1 MDVKEVLQFV
11 DRLVFEQTGKHLDD
25 VQRAIIEG
33 SWQRQTYDEI
43 SKKPHLTK
51 NYLGDVGADLWK
63 LLSEVLGEDIKKT
76 NFVSTIERIY
86 IDSYNSNICQID
98 GTNNHLSYPQVLNQ
112 VTPQKN
118 LKETD
123 INPQFQSP
131 IQDLT
136 LAPKIINFYGRD
148 SELKTLDNWILNQNT
163 RLISVLG
170 ISGIGKTTLVKKFV
184 DSHLQKFELIIWK
197 SLKYPKYLPL
207 LLNDFLQVC
216 QQEAKEKIDEKLKQ
230 LFALLT
236 EKKCLIILDD
246 VQNIF
251 ISGEFAG
258 QYQTEYQDYQ
268 NFLHMMTEIEHQ
280 SSLILISQEQCAE
293 MECLDQDLYPIKC
306 LELSGLD
313 EVEIL
318 KGAGLK
324 DEASWLKLINLYE
337 GNPVYLKSIASLIKN
352 IFDGHVADVLAENSL
367 LITKDIQ
374 SIIKQLFDKLS
385 PLEKQLV
392 LELSKSDQPVT
403 REDLIT
409 TLDWSS
415 MDLINSLQSLQK
427 RYLLNK
433 IHNGTIQFNL
443 SPIFQEYVRNFCQN

>member
-1 MDVKEVLQFV
+1 MTEVLQLA
-11 DRLVFEQTGKHLDD
+11 DELVFSQTGKHLDD
-25 VQRAIIEG
+25 TQEKVVKGVWEG
-33 SWQRQTYDEI
+33 KSYEEI
-43 SKKPHLTK
+43 ADQSHLSERHIR
-51 NYLGDVGADLWK
+51 DVGYKLWQV
-63 LLSEVLGEDIKKT
+63 LSKQLGEDIHKS
-76 NFVSTIERIY
+76 NFHCTFERLKSSHLSNTQQVVNIGM
-86 IDSYNSNICQID
+86 NSNINLCPN
-98 GTNNHLSYPQVLNQ
+98 GSKYAPNTSVKNQ
-112 VTPQKN
+112 DVIAVKS
-118 LKETD
+118 L
-123 INPQFQSP
+123 

-136 LAPKIINFYGRD
+136 LAPKIVNFYSRD
-148 SELKTLDNWILNQNT
+148 SELKTLNDWIFNQNT
-163 RLISVLG
+163 HLISVLG
-170 ISGIGKTTLVKKFV
+170 ISGIGKTTLVKKFS
-184 DSHLQKFELIIWK
+184 DSNLQKFEVIIWK
-197 SLKYPKYLPL
+197 SLKYPKSLPL

-216 QQEAKEKIDEKLKQ
+216 QQEAKEKIDDKLKQ

-293 MECLDQDLYPIKC
+293 MECLDQDLYPIKS

-318 KGAGLK
+318 KGLGLK
-324 DEASWLKLINLYE
+324 YEASWLKLINLYE

-352 IFDGHVADVLAENSL
+352 FFDGHVADILAENSL

-374 SIIKQLFDKLS
+374 ALLKQLFNKLS

-392 LELSKSDQPVT
+392 LELSKFDQPVT

-415 MDLINSLQSLQK
+415 IDLINSLQSLQQ
-427 RYLLNK
+427 RYLLKK
-433 IHNGTIQFNL
+433 IHNGKFRFNL
-443 SPIFQEYVRNFCQN
+443 FPIFQEYVRNYCQN

>member
-1 MDVKEVLQFV
+1 M
-11 DRLVFEQTGKHLDD
+11 
-25 VQRAIIEG
+25 
-33 SWQRQTYDEI
+33 
-43 SKKPHLTK
+43 
-51 NYLGDVGADLWK
+51 
-63 LLSEVLGEDIKKT
+63 
-76 NFVSTIERIY
+76 
-86 IDSYNSNICQID
+86 
-98 GTNNHLSYPQVLNQ
+98 SYPEKLNQ
-112 VTPQKN
+112 VVPPQKI
-118 LKETD
+118 KETD

-136 LAPKIINFYGRD
+136 LTPQVINFYGRD
-148 SELKTLDNWILNQNT
+148 SELKTLNDWIFNQNT

-184 DSHLQKFELIIWK
+184 DYNLQKFELIIWK
-197 SLKYPKYLPL
+197 SLTYPKFLSL
-207 LLNDFLQVC
+207 LLNDLFQVC
-216 QQEAKEKIDEKLKQ
+216 QQEAKENIDEELKQ

-258 QYQTEYQDYQ
+258 QYKTEYQDYQ
-268 NFLHMMTEIEHQ
+268 NFFQMMTEVEHQ
-280 SSLILISQEQCAE
+280 SSLILISQEQCTE
-293 MECLDQDLYPIKC
+293 MECLDRDLYPIKY

-313 EVEIL
+313 EVAIL

-337 GNPVYLKSIASLIKN
+337 GNPVYLKSIAGLIKK
-352 IFDGHVADVLAENSL
+352 IFDGGVADFLAENSL
-367 LITKDIQ
+367 FITQDIQ
-374 SIIKQLFDKLS
+374 GILKQLFHKLS

-392 LELSKSDQPVT
+392 LELSKFEKPVT

-415 MDLINSLQSLQK
+415 MDLINSLQSLQQ
-427 RYLLNK
+427 RYLLKK
-433 IHNGTIQFNL
+433 IHNGKVKFNL
-443 SPIFQEYVRNFCQN
+443 SPVFQEYVRNYCQN